1 MFAPY
6 DGVGIEVH
14 ILFEQKFVCSFE
26 RSSRTGRNF
35 LNSHLGL
42 VLTDFRQLI
51 EYPRYR

>member
-1 MFAPY
+1 MLAPY

-14 ILFEQKFVCSFE
+14 ILFEQKFVCSLE
-26 RSSRTGRNF
+26 QSLRTVCNF
-35 LNSHLGL
+35 LNSGLGL